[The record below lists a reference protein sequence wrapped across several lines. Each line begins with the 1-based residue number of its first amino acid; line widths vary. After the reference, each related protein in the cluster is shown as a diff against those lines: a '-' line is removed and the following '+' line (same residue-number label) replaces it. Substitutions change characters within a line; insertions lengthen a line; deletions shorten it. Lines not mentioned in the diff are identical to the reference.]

1 MANIIRPVKGTR
13 DFYPEEMARRNW
25 LYNNIRAVSERFG
38 YQEFE
43 APILETL
50 ELYAS
55 KSGEELVREQAFV
68 FNDRSGDTIALR
80 PELTPSLAR
89 MIAQREQQLPR
100 PVRWWSFGPFWRYER
115 PQKGRSREFFQWNID
130 IIGVDAVIADAEIA
144 TIGAEFLRQLNL
156 TPDQVVIQI
165 NNRKLMETK
174 IAALGI
180 AAEARPGVLRLIDR
194 VDKLKPEAWE
204 NYGRD
209 VGLDDAQLAALRALL
224 ENRELWR
231 ESDEL
236 QEFFETVNALGSG
249 DWVEFEP
256 SIVRG
261 LDYYTGTV
269 MEARD
274 RDGEFRA
281 VFGGGRYDNLVSDV
295 GGAGIA
301 ATGFAMGD
309 VVMGLVAEKYGVVPQ
324 MGGSPAT
331 VLVTIFDSERTP
343 AALQVAQEL
352 RTGDIRAELYPLPD
366 RLGKQFKY
374 ADRQGIPLA
383 VVAGPDELAND
394 QVAIKDL
401 ASGEQTT
408 VARAELVA
416 KIKSWREKAS
426 D

>member
-25 LYNNIRAVSERFG
+25 LYNNIRTVSECFG
-38 YQEFE
+38 YQEYE
-43 APILETL
+43 APILEPL
-50 ELYAS
+50 ELYAA
-55 KSGEELVREQAFV
+55 KSGEELVREQSFV
-68 FNDRSGDTIALR
+68 FKDRNGDAIALR

-89 MIAQREQQLPR
+89 MIAQREQQLTR

-115 PQKGRSREFFQWNID
+115 PQKGRTREFFQWNID
-130 IIGVDAVIADAEIA
+130 ILGVDSVLADAEIA
-144 TIGAEFLRQLNL
+144 TIGAQFLRQLGL

-165 NNRKLMETK
+165 NNRKLMDTK

-180 AAEARPGVLRLIDR
+180 ATEARQGVLRLIDR
-194 VDKLKPEAWE
+194 VDKMKPEAWE
-204 NYGRD
+204 NYGRE
-209 VGLDDAQLAALRALL
+209 VGLDDAQIIAVRDLL

-236 QEFFETVNALGSG
+236 QEFFETVTTLGSS
-249 DWVEFEP
+249 DWIEFEP
-256 SIVRG
+256 TIVRG

-281 VFGGGRYDNLVSDV
+281 IFGGGRYDSLVSDV

-309 VVMGLVAEKYGVVPQ
+309 VVMGLVAEKYGVVPK

-331 VLVTIFDSERTP
+331 VLVTVFDTERTP

-352 RTGDIRAELYPLPD
+352 RTGGIRAELYPLPD

-374 ADRQGIPLA
+374 ADRQSIPLA

-401 ASGEQTT
+401 ASGEQTI
-408 VARAELVA
+408 VARADLVA
-416 KIKSWREKAS
+416 KIIAWLEKA
-426 D
+426 

>member
-25 LYNNIRAVSERFG
+25 LYTNIRAVSERFG
-38 YQEFE
+38 YQEYE
-43 APILETL
+43 APILEPL
-50 ELYAS
+50 ELYAA
-55 KSGEELVREQAFV
+55 KSGEELVREQSFV
-68 FNDRSGDTIALR
+68 FKDRNGDAIALR

-115 PQKGRSREFFQWNID
+115 PQKGRTREFFQWNID
-130 IIGVDAVIADAEIA
+130 ILGVDAVLADAEIA
-144 TIGAEFLRQLNL
+144 TIGAQFLRQLGL

-165 NNRKLMETK
+165 NNRKLMDTK

-194 VDKLKPEAWE
+194 VNKLKPDAWE

-209 VGLDDAQLAALRALL
+209 VGLDDAQIIAVRNLL

-236 QEFFETVNALGSG
+236 QEFFETVAALGSR
-249 DWVEFEP
+249 DWIEFEP
-256 SIVRG
+256 TIVRG

-274 RDGEFRA
+274 RDGEFRS
-281 VFGGGRYDNLVSDV
+281 VFGGGRYDSLVSDV

-331 VLVTIFDSERTP
+331 VLVTVFDAERTS

-352 RTGDIRAELYPLPD
+352 RTGGIRAELYPLPD

-374 ADRQGIPLA
+374 ADRQAIPLA

-394 QVAIKDL
+394 QVAMKDL
-401 ASGEQTT
+401 ASGEQTI
-408 VARAELVA
+408 VARADLVA
-416 KIKSWREKAS
+416 KINAWLEKA
-426 D
+426 